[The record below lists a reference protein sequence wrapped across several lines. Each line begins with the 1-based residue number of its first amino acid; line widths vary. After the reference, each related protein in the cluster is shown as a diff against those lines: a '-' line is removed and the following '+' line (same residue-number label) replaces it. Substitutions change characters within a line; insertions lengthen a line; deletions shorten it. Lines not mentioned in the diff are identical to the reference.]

1 LSAESAGLP
10 SAVANGKLTN
20 ERERKLRAHLR
31 SGLDETQTERIVRV
45 ARCACSW
52 TVAERLNGPWWRD
65 VTAQAR
71 SEYRRQFARIGSLA
85 AELRDVLLE
94 TGDGDVHRDEWYKR
108 LSAELKALGDEA
120 TREAQRLTRKP
131 GSPDSHH
138 WRHSLIRAVYE
149 AFPPGKAKKTM
160 GSHFEMTV
168 ALLLTFVDPA
178 SLPEAN
184 WRERVHRYVTD
195 GIKQS
200 LAPTLRA
207 HLERL
212 NQVG

>member
-10 SAVANGKLTN
+10 SAIANGKLTN

-31 SGLDETQTERIVRV
+31 WELDETQTERIVRV

-52 TVAERLNGPWWRD
+52 AAAERLNGPWGRD
-65 VTAQAR
+65 VTARAR
-71 SEYRRQFARIGSLA
+71 SEYRRQFERIGSLA

-94 TGDGDVHRDEWYKR
+94 TGDGDVQRDEWYKR

-120 TREAQRLTRKP
+120 TREAKRLTRKP
-131 GSPDSHH
+131 GSPDSHR

-149 AFPPGKAKKTM
+149 AFPPGKVEKAM
-160 GSHFEMTV
+160 GSHFEMAV
-168 ALLLTFVDPA
+168 ALLLTFVEPA

-200 LAPTLRA
+200 LAPSLRA

-212 NQVG
+212 NKVG